1 LGGVA
6 PGLQRRRREGRD
18 PMSLAVVTGGS
29 RGVGRATAFALAAR
43 GFSLALPARPSAART
58 ETEEELRRRGVKH
71 RFFDCALTDG
81 AELTRT
87 AERIL
92 AECAAPD
99 VLVNNAGIM
108 ERASDAECTDASW
121 ERQLALNLT
130 APFRLTRSFLPAML
144 ERRRGRILHVASIS
158 AVLGTARQ
166 AAYHASKWGLLGF
179 MKCLAEELSDTGLMT
194 CAILPGSVETDM
206 LAGSGFPARMTP
218 DEVARTLCFY
228 AT

>member
-1 LGGVA
+1 
-6 PGLQRRRREGRD
+6 
-18 PMSLAVVTGGS
+18 MSLAVVTGGS
-29 RGVGRATAFALAAR
+29 RGIGRATAFALAAR

-58 ETEEELRRRGVKH
+58 ETEEELWRRGVKH
-71 RFFDCALTDG
+71 RFFDCDLTEG

-87 AERIL
+87 AELIL
-92 AECAAPD
+92 AECGAPD
-99 VLVNNAGIM
+99 VLVNNAGII
-108 ERASDAECTDASW
+108 ERASVAECTDASW

-228 AT
+228 ATEAPLAHNGAIVEMFGT